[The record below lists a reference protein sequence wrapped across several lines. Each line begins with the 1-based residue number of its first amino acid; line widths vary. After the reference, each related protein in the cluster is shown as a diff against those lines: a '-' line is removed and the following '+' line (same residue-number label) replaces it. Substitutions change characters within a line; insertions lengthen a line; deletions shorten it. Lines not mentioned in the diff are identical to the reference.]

1 MLVLDT
7 DHLTHIDSGS
17 EAGAALK
24 QLLEASHDEPA
35 TTIVSVEEQLRG
47 WLSQIKSAKSAHQL
61 IEPYR
66 RRQVRIRFFAGW
78 QVLPFDGAAATQL
91 ERLRLLRLRI
101 GTMDLRIAS
110 IALAYGA
117 TLLSRNL
124 ADFQRVPELSVEDWL

>member
-1 MLVLDT
+1 MLVVDT

-24 QLLEASHDEPA
+24 QLLEASHDDPA

-47 WLSQIKSAKSAHQL
+47 WLSQIKNAKSAHQL

-66 RRQVRIRFFAGW
+66 RLQVRVRFFAGW
-78 QVLPFDGAAATQL
+78 QVLPFDEAAATQL

-110 IALAYGA
+110 IALANGA

-124 ADFQRVPELSVEDWL
+124 ADFQRVPDLSVEDWL